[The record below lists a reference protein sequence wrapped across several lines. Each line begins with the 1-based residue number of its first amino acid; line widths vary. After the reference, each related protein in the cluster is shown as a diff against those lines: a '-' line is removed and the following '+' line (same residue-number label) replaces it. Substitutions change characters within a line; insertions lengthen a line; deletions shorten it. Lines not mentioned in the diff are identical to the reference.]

1 LQRHPR
7 DRQCGTDSGESK
19 MTTTEIRPL
28 MPPETAA
35 EIAKAGAKAGD
46 NEAFQ
51 AFGEDGFT
59 FADFID
65 IINPLQHIPVVATI
79 YRAMT
84 GDDIDPGSRVAGG
97 ALFGGPVGAVAAT
110 FNAFLDETTG
120 KDVGEHVLAFFDGGE
135 PQQAPLTV
143 ASTPGNGAGA
153 GLPDLG
159 MLAPLPAAAIAPEPK
174 LTVTRP
180 RAPIDRAPIE
190 LSALSP
196 LSPAA
201 SSLAVLDLGALPTFD
216 DGPADEQEEPNA
228 QPQAQPGGAVA
239 PEGGWFTETMLSA
252 LQKYETS
259 ARLVE
264 ANIAQPAPSATY

>member
-1 LQRHPR
+1 
-7 DRQCGTDSGESK
+7 

-97 ALFGGPVGAVAAT
+97 AASWSMKVNSVWSSFGQTRCSRPLF
-110 FNAFLDETTG
+110 FMM
-120 KDVGEHVLAFFDGGE
+120 
-135 PQQAPLTV
+135 
-143 ASTPGNGAGA
+143 S
-153 GLPDLG
+153 
-159 MLAPLPAAAIAPEPK
+159 M
-174 LTVTRP
+174 R
-180 RAPIDRAPIE
+180 R
-190 LSALSP
+190 
-196 LSPAA
+196 
-201 SSLAVLDLGALPTFD
+201 
-216 DGPADEQEEPNA
+216 
-228 QPQAQPGGAVA
+228 
-239 PEGGWFTETMLSA
+239 M
-252 LQKYETS
+252 
-259 ARLVE
+259 
-264 ANIAQPAPSATY
+264 